1 MFGVITN
8 WRTVT
13 FQLPTWITLNSFPN
27 PSYSGYAMVTDGT
40 SGVAPGGTAVVL
52 CSFEDGTATLIYNIT
67 NDYLLTIQQNKGD
80 LPSTGFN
87 VDCPYNAT
95 VSQETVTG
103 VDYAFTVTVS
113 PA

>member
-1 MFGVITN
+1 M
-8 WRTVT
+8 RTR
-13 FQLPTWITLNSFPN
+13 
-27 PSYSGYAMVTDGT
+27 PSEQSSASSTRAAAVGAAGREVDGT
-40 SGVAPGGTAVVL
+40 PAVVL